1 MVYFSKDATMEE
13 PGKMG
18 RLVNHSVNGNSSMK
32 LEYIDGLPILLLRA
46 NQHIS
51 AGAVILYHYGDRSP
65 QSLLEC
71 PWLKE

>member
-1 MVYFSKDATMEE
+1 MLYFSKDGTMEE

-18 RLVNHSVNGNSSMK
+18 RLVNHSVSGNASMK

-46 NQHIS
+46 KQHIR
-51 AGAVILYHYGDRSP
+51 AGTVILYDYGDRSS